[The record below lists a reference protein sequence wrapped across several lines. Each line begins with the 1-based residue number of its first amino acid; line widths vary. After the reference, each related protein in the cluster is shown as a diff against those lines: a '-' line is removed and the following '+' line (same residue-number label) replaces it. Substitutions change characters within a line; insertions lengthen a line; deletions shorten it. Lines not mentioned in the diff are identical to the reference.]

1 MSDERPNSIMDRARM
16 LHEERERDRKNWAA
30 FGKVNDEGLSIYR
43 GPNWD
48 KVQEMLGDR
57 VSTKVE
63 YSVDGQHWMPEPPE
77 KTGILYIRE
86 TWE

>member
-1 MSDERPNSIMDRARM
+1 MSGPFGYQCKCECRRLSTEKGWHEYEVTRDGISIKA
-16 LHEERERDRKNWAA
+16 K
-30 FGKVNDEGLSIYR
+30 IYR